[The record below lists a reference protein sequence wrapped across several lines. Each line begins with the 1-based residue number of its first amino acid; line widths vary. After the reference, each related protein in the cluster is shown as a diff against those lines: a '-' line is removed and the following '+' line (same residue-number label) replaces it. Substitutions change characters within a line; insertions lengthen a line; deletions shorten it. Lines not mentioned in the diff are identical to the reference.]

1 MTRNTITES
10 EKKRILE
17 MHRSLMKEQTDG
29 EVENLHG
36 TEKDPA
42 YVTFV
47 QVAEKCLKV
56 RKDQVFPSKDKKRY
70 FVEKLSEKG
79 NKIRFYSDMNVYKA
93 DGTRLTKF
101 YCPQVPGAG
110 QQAGGQQ
117 AGGQQAGGQTGAEPA
132 LSQSQKSALDY
143 IAKQG
148 FVRMKP
154 EPDNFKVQN
163 KEFIKLDLNN
173 PEGEVESGYSNVFTD
188 LVVSEFK
195 GKFPKGLFVYKKTGK
210 QSSAAPSQKVEIT
223 RENCRTAVF
232 ELHDYMENR
241 ESTIMTPEQRR
252 AHVDTVRKC
261 MNKRNQLGT
270 LNFEYQRKLKDLQK
284 NNQI

>member
-101 YCPQVPGAG
+101 YCPQVAGAG
-110 QQAGGQQ
+110 QLTGGQQ
-117 AGGQQAGGQTGAEPA
+117 AGGQQAGGQPGAEPA

-210 QSSAAPSQKVEIT
+210 EAPAASSQKIEIT
-223 RENCRTAVF
+223 RENCRKAVF
-232 ELHDYMENR
+232 ELHDYMKNR
-241 ESTIMTPEQRR
+241 QSTLMTPEQRR
-252 AHVDTVRKC
+252 TNVQTVRRC
-261 MNKRNQLGT
+261 MDNRNKLGA
-270 LNFEYQRKLKDLQK
+270 LNFEYNRKLKDLQD
-284 NNQI
+284 NNEI